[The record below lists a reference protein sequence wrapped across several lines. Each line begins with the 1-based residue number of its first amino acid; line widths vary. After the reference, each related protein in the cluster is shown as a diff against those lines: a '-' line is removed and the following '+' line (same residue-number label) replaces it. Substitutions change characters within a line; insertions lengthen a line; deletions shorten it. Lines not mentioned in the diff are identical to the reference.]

1 MLKKHTEQPKS
12 NFTVL
17 PNRLAQGLGS
27 LSDSAFRVYVFLY
40 SQSEKYNPSIGGLS
54 HMIYNKGHPKSRAT
68 IERAIA
74 EIEEARLL
82 KVVQTGPKSSE
93 WHLYSDPHK
102 EETEEV

>member
-1 MLKKHTEQPKS
+1 
-12 NFTVL
+12 
-17 PNRLAQGLGS
+17 
-27 LSDSAFRVYVFLY
+27 
-40 SQSEKYNPSIGGLS
+40 
-54 HMIYNKGHPKSRAT
+54 MIYNKGHPKSRAT

-93 WHLYSDPHK
+93 WHLYSDPYK